1 MARLAVT
8 AEKVAPQSGQPGPQ
22 PSASH
27 GLLHHAEFNKLWFG
41 QGVSAIGN
49 QVTVVALPLT
59 AVAYLKA
66 GPFQVGL
73 LGAAEGLVFLGPALL
88 VGVLVDRVRRKPLM
102 IGSDIGRTAV
112 MAVVPALAWAGALNM
127 LALYA
132 VALVY
137 GLLTVVFDLA
147 YRSYLPTLVSSDVL
161 LAGNQRLQSTDS
173 VSQVVGPSVGGGL
186 VQLIGAP
193 FALLADAVSFVFS
206 VLSLVWIRVP
216 EPAPKRDGGGQGGLR
231 GVATEIRSGLR
242 FLRGSRVLRPLAG
255 AVGTF
260 NFFSQLQLT
269 VIVLYAVRILHM
281 SAGEVGILFGAFG
294 AGGVLAAVTLSRAL
308 AWLGYGP
315 MLVATLVL
323 AAVAIA
329 GLPLV
334 TGSAA
339 VATALLSALYFFA
352 GFGLVGQNVISMTLR
367 QIVTPAPLQGRVNA
381 SFRMII
387 RAVLPFAA
395 VAAGLLGS
403 GIGLRHTLIIA
414 AAGVPLSLLWVAFS
428 PVWRMRTLEE
438 VQAGR
443 GGPAP

>member
-1 MARLAVT
+1 VT
-8 AEKVAPQSGQPGPQ
+8 AEKVAPQSSQPGPQ
-22 PSASH
+22 PSAP
-27 GLLHHAEFNKLWFG
+27 HASLRHADFNKLWFG
-41 QGVSAIGN
+41 QGVSAFGN

-88 VGVLVDRVRRKPLM
+88 IGVLVDRVRRKPLM

-147 YRSYLPTLVSSDVL
+147 YRPYLPTLLSSDVL

-173 VSQVVGPSVGGGL
+173 VSQVAGPSVGGGL
-186 VQLIGAP
+186 VQLMGAP

-216 EPAPKRDGGGQGGLR
+216 EPAPERHGGGQGGLR

-281 SAGEVGILFGAFG
+281 SAGEVGILFAAFG

-308 AWLGYGP
+308 TWLGYGP

-323 AAVAIA
+323 AAAAIA

-339 VATALLSALYFFA
+339 VATAWLSALYFFA

-395 VAAGLLGS
+395 VAAGLLGR

-438 VQAGR
+438 VQAGQ
-443 GGPAP
+443 GGPAS